1 MNSTA
6 MEMPHPVTTRNNGNS
21 GKRSAAPCGRFL
33 LLEYFATTYYGPF
46 LRENPVKV
54 KKSIILCSIHLLVTF
69 SLVPN
74 RSLLGQSWTLHRG
87 LDVTERDSPAFSQ
100 TSHGQRVKIEYL
112 GTRMGNI
119 IILG

>member
-21 GKRSAAPCGRFL
+21 GKRSAASCGRFL

-54 KKSIILCSIHLLVTF
+54 KKYYFVQYT
-69 SLVPN
+69 
-74 RSLLGQSWTLHRG
+74 LLGNSQP
-87 LDVTERDSPAFSQ
+87 SP
-100 TSHGQRVKIEYL
+100 
-112 GTRMGNI
+112 
-119 IILG
+119 